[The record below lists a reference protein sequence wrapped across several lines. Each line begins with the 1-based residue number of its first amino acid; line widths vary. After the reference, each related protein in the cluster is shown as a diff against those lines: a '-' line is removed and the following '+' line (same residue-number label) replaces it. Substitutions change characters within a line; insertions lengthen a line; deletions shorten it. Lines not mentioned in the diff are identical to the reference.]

1 MNSFQNLV
9 SKSADYHP
17 GSNTCHQ
24 KCRCVYKHTCIL
36 YDQHGNDQL
45 TDIMGNTS
53 CNADT
58 DQTEGGFFSISVIT
72 VILSAAPAR
81 LYRILNRFPNINPI
95 TRMRTTETRAASL
108 NEYFFKIKS
117 TPRLAS
123 PSLIPGI
130 PAKTG
135 TSDSTYPKIIATAE
149 KAQGRLFLLH
159 KSIFSSQ
166 KIQNGILRILQTF

>member
-9 SKSADYHP
+9 SKSADYYP

-58 DQTEGGFFSISVIT
+58 DQTEGGFFQHKCHNCHTKRGPCQTVQDTEQISEHK
-72 VILSAAPAR
+72 SDHQNAD
-81 LYRILNRFPNINPI
+81 NRNQG
-95 TRMRTTETRAASL
+95 SLL
-108 NEYFFKIKS
+108 NEYFFKINS

-123 PSLIPGI
+123 PSLIPES
-130 PAKTG
+130 P
-135 TSDSTYPKIIATAE
+135 
-149 KAQGRLFLLH
+149 
-159 KSIFSSQ
+159 
-166 KIQNGILRILQTF
+166 QNRHQ

>member
-53 CNADT
+53 C
-58 DQTEGGFFSISVIT
+58 
-72 VILSAAPAR
+72 AAPAR

-117 TPRLAS
+117 TPRFAS

-149 KAQGRLFLLH
+149 KSPRQAVFCFINLFSPLK
-159 KSIFSSQ
+159 KSKMELSEFFRHFNTEKIFPQ
-166 KIQNGILRILQTF
+166 PQVRCN